1 MCFSG
6 HKWTLEETTHGV
18 TLKGYAVK
26 GGRFTLDKT
35 LAQMMGV
42 LNVAGTGL
50 GSSVHY
56 RIRDNDNIKTIS
68 AFTLNNDEIKLFSS
82 MDWVFT
88 LHTPWSTRYI
98 PEKVYKHVD
107 INCSLI
113 VPQQVNNDNNKY
125 ILYHAEIRGDGGLV
139 VPQQRMYMKL
149 RSTSF
154 NVIQIWITTETGALD
169 HTLPFEKTRVIL
181 HVRKKPVQTM

>member
-1 MCFSG
+1 ML
-6 HKWTLEETTHGV
+6 HQTLEETAYSV
-18 TLKGYAVK
+18 TLKEYAVK

-42 LNVAGTGL
+42 MNVTGTGL
-50 GSSVHY
+50 GNGVHY
-56 RIRDNDNIKTIS
+56 RFRDSDDIKRTS
-68 AFTLNNDEIKLFSS
+68 AFTFNNDEINFFSS
-82 MDWVFT
+82 VDWVFT
-88 LHTPWSTRYI
+88 TLQTPWCTRYI

-125 ILYHAEIRGDGGLV
+125 ILYHAEIPGDGDLV

-154 NVIQIWITTETGALD
+154 NVIQIWITTERGALD
-169 HTLPFEKTRVIL
+169 DTLPFEKTRVIL
-181 HVRKKPVQTM
+181 